1 MPYTAITA
9 AQEKML
15 NKESPISWRY
25 KIGTYL
31 RGLAAA
37 VVSLTG
43 AETLTNKTLTA
54 PTING
59 GTVDGAA
66 ISGGTIADAAI
77 NSPVIASPDVV
88 QASASHD
95 YAGAAVAWELSAAEM
110 KAGILIAT
118 NANAA
123 VDAVALPTDGK
134 VYIIVNTSG
143 QALTIKADGQVGIT
157 IASTKTAI
165 VRGTGTDFARITD
178 DA

>member
-1 MPYTAITA
+1 MPYTAINDT
-9 AQEKML
+9 QEKLL
-15 NKESPISWRY
+15 NKESPAHNRF

-54 PTING
+54 PTVN
-59 GTVDGAA
+59 
-66 ISGGTIADAAI
+66 GGTIANATV

-95 YAGAAVAWELSAAEM
+95 YGGAAEAWELSATEM

-118 NANAA
+118 NASGGA
-123 VDAVALPTDGK
+123 VDAVALPTAGK
-134 VYIIVNTSG
+134 VYIVVNTSG
-143 QALTIKADGQVGIT
+143 QALTIKAAGQAGIA

-165 VRGTGTDFARITD
+165 VRGNGTDFVRVTA